1 MSIKLL
7 NKLSILFQQNL
18 ERRDFNSVIGL
29 AFDTRRIDMVE
40 TTIKSNEASDKTPV
54 MIETLNKCLIKLE
67 RPGQVAQIFNNLL
80 SKATTGAVRHGGCL
94 GLGLAA
100 LGTRSV
106 KIYEHLRECL
116 YSKNEAVSGEEDGI
130 AMRLV
135 LAGSMNQTRGLRT
148 GIAMLA
154 YGMLEKSEPWIEIL
168 ECFHSESIMS
178 QTAVCMIAM
187 AYAGSG
193 NAE

>member
-1 MSIKLL
+1 MLDADLQIEKKGSQNLALKV
-7 NKLSILFQQNL
+7 LSICQ
-18 ERRDFNSVIGL
+18 
-29 AFDTRRIDMVE
+29 
-40 TTIKSNEASDKTPV
+40 
-54 MIETLNKCLIKLE
+54 CLIKLE

-135 LAGSMNQTRGLRT
+135 LAGSMNQTAFDEMRSYILVTQHDKIQRGLRT

-193 NAE
+193 NAEVVKRLLEKVAADPAD